1 MAQSVY
7 VSRSRLAQPH
17 KKLTHHTD
25 YLLAFLRS
33 FVLPTALGGEKSGF
47 KASGS
52 ISSALNERSTQHRAS
67 LLRRLRV
74 TLFSHLAIIHLL
86 FILACLTGLALNL
99 ARTFSPPNSSIPNFW
114 SSASITTPAQ
124 RLEFFITRLGWPPL
138 FWLQFVASAATPIV
152 YAIWPPSQPDR
163 GELLERDEKTG
174 VSYPKVEARGAR
186 RNRWGW
192 WRYGRG
198 ALAMGWT
205 FAVFVGNEVL

>member
-1 MAQSVY
+1 
-7 VSRSRLAQPH
+7 VSS
-17 KKLTHHTD
+17 D
-25 YLLAFLRS
+25 
-33 FVLPTALGGEKSGF
+33 
-47 KASGS
+47 
-52 ISSALNERSTQHRAS
+52 LNERSRQTRAP
-67 LLRRLRV
+67 LLRRLRT

-99 ARTFSPPNSSIPNFW
+99 ARTFSLPNSSIPNLW
-114 SSASITTPAQ
+114 STASITTPAQ

-138 FWLQFVASAATPIV
+138 FWLQFVASAATPIA

-163 GELLERDEKTG
+163 EELLESDEKTG
-174 VSYPKVEARGAR
+174 VSYPKVEARGTR

-198 ALAMGWT
+198 ALAMAWT